1 MKFKNKVNN
10 DKVKNKKRNKKIDVY
25 GPVILLYIID
35 MLIASSL
42 IIFFAFRLIPIFG
55 AIFYG
60 AIGLSQ
66 KATNVEIL
74 SMWFF
79 PVLFVVAFMFVLL
92 YKFISFIFGKTK
104 KYKIKRKKEI
114 LGNE

>member
-1 MKFKNKVNN
+1 MKFKKKVNN
-10 DKVKNKKRNKKIDVY
+10 DKVRNKKMDLYI
-25 GPVILLYIID
+25 PVIFLYILD

-42 IIFFAFRLIPIFG
+42 VIFFAFRLIPIFG

-92 YKFISFIFGKTK
+92 YKFISFIFRKTK

>member
-1 MKFKNKVNN
+1 MKIKKKVNN
-10 DKVKNKKRNKKIDVY
+10 DKVRNKKIDVY
-25 GPVILLYIID
+25 GPIILLYIID

-92 YKFISFIFGKTK
+92 YKFIKFIFGKTK

>member
-1 MKFKNKVNN
+1 MKFKKKVNN
-10 DKVKNKKRNKKIDVY
+10 DKVKNKKINVDAF
-25 GPVILLYIID
+25 VIFLYILD

-79 PVLFVVAFMFVLL
+79 PVLFVVAFVFVLL
-92 YKFISFIFGKTK
+92 YKFISFMFKKTK
-104 KYKIKRKKEI
+104 EYKIKRKKEN